1 MFSILGK
8 SPIIYSKK
16 NSLKKSILYQYL
28 CLLAVVVF
36 TISNAATAL
45 AAADSNLYIP
55 RPGTP
60 VAGSEAAVNAPVI
73 SADAAIMID
82 RENGEVL
89 YSKNPDKREY
99 PASTTKIMT
108 AILTIEDNHNDDD
121 VVVSYNAANVESTN
135 LVPGEVMRFTWY

>member
-60 VAGSEAAVNAPVI
+60 VAVSEAAVNAPVI

-99 PASTTKIMT
+99 PASTT
-108 AILTIEDNHNDDD
+108 
-121 VVVSYNAANVESTN
+121 
-135 LVPGEVMRFTWY
+135 